1 MFLLDDILLA
11 PIHGI
16 LWVGQ
21 KVHQAAQQGLAEE
34 EETITALLRES
45 YLMLEAGKITEAEF
59 ALREQELLDRLDK
72 LAERPPL
79 GEDEDEDLP
88 APSAEK
94 AGKRKTSARRRPG
107 LSRKEPGLASG
118 GL

>member
-34 EETITALLRES
+34 EEAITAQLRES
-45 YLMLEAGKITEAEF
+45 YLLLEAGKITEAEF

-72 LAERPPL
+72 LAERHPL
-79 GEDEDEDLP
+79 GEDEALP
-88 APSAEK
+88 TPRAEK
-94 AGKRKTSARRRPG
+94 AKKKKISARRRPG

-118 GL
+118 LR